1 MGVGIQKLDFREGSM
16 ATSFNDLRR
25 LYDNNQF
32 AELLDDPDGI
42 YWLKL
47 RSVSRAA
54 QLREFCQKTGINCE
68 GLSARQLLPYIYDS
82 RPDEET
88 INAFIQELYERERA
102 ARRENENYLV
112 SQLYQMKA
120 FNWGGLYQN
129 SLEQTIVNNYV
140 KQIQDWNKLN
150 QVIENELLGSMRGY
164 VRCSWYNHWTSIIIE
179 DIFKD
184 HPAVLPAI
192 GLVKKVDFFIH
203 NFPYDLKVTYFP
215 DGYMGKLRR
224 GAGLR
229 PEFTELKAFCRQHGI
244 WFEQNRPKNRL
255 FPELLAKISEHPSQ
269 SAKDFMTQFR
279 ATRADFIQHTIQDP
293 IPLKIWLYENQGIR
307 RFDAANRF
315 FLVLIDKNN
324 LEESWKLKR
333 NKVLLADRINTY
345 LGANDLQSIDKLK
358 IEFHWQNEVYATYT
372 DILFVTVE

>member
-1 MGVGIQKLDFREGSM
+1 M
-16 ATSFNDLRR
+16 AANFDDLRR

-32 AELLDDPDGI
+32 TELLKDPNGV

-54 QLREFCQKTGINCE
+54 QLRDLCQKVGINCA
-68 GLSARQLLPYIYDS
+68 GLSARQLLPYVYDS

-88 INAFIQELYERERA
+88 VNTFIRELYEQERA
-102 ARRENENYLV
+102 ARRENEDYLV

-120 FNWGGLYQN
+120 FDWGGLYQN

-140 KQIQDWNKLN
+140 KQIRDWNRLN
-150 QVIENELLGSMRGY
+150 QAIENELLSSMRGY
-164 VRCSWYNHWTSIIIE
+164 VQCSWYNHWTSIIVE

-215 DGYMGKLRR
+215 DGYLGELRR
-224 GAGLR
+224 NAGLR

-244 WFEQNRPKNRL
+244 WFDQSKPKRVL
-255 FPELLAKISEHPSQ
+255 FSELLAKISEHPSQ
-269 SAKDFMTQFR
+269 SAKDFMAQFK

-293 IPLKIWLYENQGIR
+293 TPLKIWLYENQGIR

-315 FLVLIDKNN
+315 FLVLVDKDN
-324 LEESWKLKR
+324 LEASWKLKR
-333 NKVLLADRINTY
+333 NKILLADKINAY
-345 LGANDLQSIDKLK
+345 LNSSNPQSVDELK
-358 IEFHWQNEVYATYT
+358 IEFRWQNEVYATYT
-372 DILFVTVE
+372 DILFITVE